1 MSSKGLAFFSDKMDK
16 MEKVLKG
23 TRDIKPQH
31 LRVKVKVEGGQGR
44 LASTFSGSEQKQQQ
58 SDTDNEKLEIE
69 NLLKMSGSLKVELVP
84 G

>member
-44 LASTFSGSEQKQQQ
+44 LASTFSGSE
-58 SDTDNEKLEIE
+58 
-69 NLLKMSGSLKVELVP
+69 
-84 G
+84 